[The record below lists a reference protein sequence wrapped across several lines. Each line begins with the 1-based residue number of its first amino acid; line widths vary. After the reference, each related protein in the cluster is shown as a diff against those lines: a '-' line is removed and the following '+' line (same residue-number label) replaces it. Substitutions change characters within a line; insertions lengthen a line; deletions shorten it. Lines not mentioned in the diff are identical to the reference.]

1 MLKLRVVQS
10 RFGDSLILENGS
22 GARKKYILV
31 DGGPSRVYGPY
42 LRGELAKI
50 AAAGGKLDLVV
61 LTHIDNDH
69 VLGLLEFMDDLR
81 LQKAAGLPPFIHVDA
96 LWHNGFSKIL
106 PEAVQRQAEALEYE
120 VALTPNPDPENPVP
134 EEPGPYGYEEGH
146 ELQLADAELGI
157 PRNPGF
163 PGGLVTTASAPRRL
177 RAAGMWLWII
187 GPRAESLER
196 LRELWVGWLVRKNL
210 PFAPGEEPVKPDESA
225 ANLSSIMFL
234 AESRGRR
241 ILLTGDGLSTD
252 IVDGLEKAGLLP
264 SEGTMHVDI
273 FKVPHHGSARNNLGD
288 MFDRVLADT
297 YVLCAN
303 GRYGNPDWQTLV
315 WLVDAACRQNR
326 DIHIF
331 ATSPA
336 PALERLI
343 AERPP
348 ESNHYRLTVMPKGE
362 TSALI

>member
-22 GARKKYILV
+22 GKRKKFILV
-31 DGGPSRVYGPY
+31 DGGPNRVYGPY

-50 AAAGGKLDLVV
+50 AASGGKLDLVV

-81 LQKAAGLPPFIHVDA
+81 QQKANGQAPFIQVDA

-106 PEAVQRQAEALEYE
+106 PAEVHRQAEALERE
-120 VALTPNPDPENPVP
+120 VALTPNPDPEHPDA
-134 EEPGPYGYEEGH
+134 EEAGPFGYEEGH
-146 ELQLADAELGI
+146 ELQMLDAELGI
-157 PRNPGF
+157 PRNLGF
-163 PGGLVTTASAPRRL
+163 PGGLVSTASAPKKL
-177 RAAGMWLWII
+177 RAAGMWVRII
-187 GPRAESLER
+187 GPKAENLER
-196 LRELWVGWLVRKNL
+196 LRDKWVRWLVKENL

-252 IVDGLEKAGLLP
+252 IVEGLEQAGLLEP
-264 SEGTMHVDI
+264 GGTMHVDI
-273 FKVPHHGSARNNLGD
+273 FKLPHHGSARNAVGGL
-288 MFDRVLADT
+288 FDRVLADT

-303 GRYGNPDWQTLV
+303 GRYGNPDWTTLE
-315 WLVDAACRQNR
+315 WLVDAACRQER

-331 ATSPA
+331 ATSSA
-336 PALERLI
+336 PALERLL

-362 TSALI
+362 SSALL